1 MKIYTV
7 VEILE
12 TNEIFA
18 EVIDVEAFS
27 DIKKAFERMNTKY
40 CQMLDTIES
49 TYKDSETFYVEK
61 YIDNYSA
68 EIHVYPY
75 GIDNEDDYIVHTYSI
90 DEVRVREQNENFHCY
105 SYV

>member
-1 MKIYTV
+1 MKIYTL

-61 YIDNYSA
+61 YIDSYSA

-90 DEVRVREQNENFHCY
+90 DKVRVGK
-105 SYV
+105 

>member
-7 VEILE
+7 VEIFE

-61 YIDNYSA
+61 YIDSYGA

-75 GIDNEDDYIVHTYSI
+75 GIDNEDDYIVHTYSL
-90 DEVRVREQNENFHCY
+90 DEVKVRK
-105 SYV
+105 